1 MLMIPTFSRFTI
13 KFCFT
18 KNSGAL
24 NKSTNLPN
32 KSCVSKN
39 SGALDKSCIIEQILA
54 LYSFFGLYVNH
65 TYVCLLNIAILIE
78 TIKF

>member
-13 KFCFT
+13 KFCST

-24 NKSTNLPN
+24 NKSTTLPN

-39 SGALDKSCIIEQILA
+39 SGALDKSCTIEQILA
-54 LYSFFGLYVNH
+54 LYFFSALYVNH
-65 TYVCLLNIAILIE
+65 TYVYLFNIAI
-78 TIKF
+78 